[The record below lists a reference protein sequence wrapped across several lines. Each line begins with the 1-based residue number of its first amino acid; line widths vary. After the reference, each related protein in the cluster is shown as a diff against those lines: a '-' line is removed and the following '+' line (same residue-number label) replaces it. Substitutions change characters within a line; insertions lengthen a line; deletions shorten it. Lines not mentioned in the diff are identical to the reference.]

1 MDIMEIIDM
10 LEEIVDKAPTMPLTG
25 KVLVSKEEILD
36 YVQALRLNYPE
47 ELREAKW
54 VKEERQRILSEAE
67 NKAESMQKNTEEK
80 MVQLVNE
87 HEITRQAYE
96 QANEM
101 VMNAKN
107 QAIEIKKDCD
117 KYADDVL
124 GDVEHRL
131 EMLLQKVKEDRS
143 YYQK

>member
-1 MDIMEIIDM
+1 MDIMTIIDM
-10 LEEIVDKAPTMPLTG
+10 FEDIIEKAPVMPLTG
-25 KVLVSKEEILD
+25 KILVSKEALLD
-36 YVQALRLNYPE
+36 YVQEMRLYYPD
-47 ELREAKW
+47 ELKEAKW

-67 NKAESMQKNTEEK
+67 ERSETMQKNAEEK
-80 MVQLVNE
+80 TVQLLNE
-87 HEITRQAYE
+87 HEITKQAYE

-101 VMNAKN
+101 VNKAK
-107 QAIEIKKDCD
+107 QQSIEIKNDCD
-117 KYADDVL
+117 QYAVDVL